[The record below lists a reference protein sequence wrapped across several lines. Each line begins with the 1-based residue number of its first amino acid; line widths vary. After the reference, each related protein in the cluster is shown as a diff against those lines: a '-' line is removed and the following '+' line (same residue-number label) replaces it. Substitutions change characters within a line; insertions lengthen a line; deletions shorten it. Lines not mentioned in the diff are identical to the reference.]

1 MKITA
6 LSLKL
11 LIFVILIQ
19 TTVCNGQANPLGINN
34 TFIGLD
40 RENGVLIMSGIAIV
54 SYFLTKKASE
64 DSKLNFKQVH
74 IAYFNGNGYNVYMQ
88 NFGFERVYAPWFSLR
103 VEGNIQEFSKDNYS
117 TFGLGI
123 KMYSRYALFGKKN
136 LSPFFEYGA
145 GAFNAFKKFPEDGS
159 TFTFN
164 LTYALGLEFTL
175 KNKNKIRVDV
185 NFIHHSNAGLSDDN
199 PGFDGN
205 GISFS
210 YSWFWK

>member
-1 MKITA
+1 MTVNSI
-6 LSLKL
+6 SLKL
-11 LIFVILIQ
+11 VILTILFK
-19 TTVCNGQANPLGINN
+19 TTVSFGQVNPLGIDN

-40 RENGVLIMSGIAIV
+40 RQNGVIIMSGIAIA
-54 SYFLTKKASE
+54 SYFLSKKASE

-74 IAYFNGNGYNVYMQ
+74 IAYFNGDGYDVFMQ
-88 NFGFERVYAPWFSLR
+88 NFGFERVYRSWFSLR
-103 VEGNIQEFSKDNYS
+103 IEGNIQEFRKDNYN

-123 KMYSRYALFGKKN
+123 KLYSRYSLFGKKN

-145 GAFNAFKKFPEDGS
+145 GIFNALKKFPENGS
-159 TFTFN
+159 NFTFN
-164 LTYALGLEFTL
+164 LTYAVGLEYKFL
-175 KNKNKIRVDV
+175 NKNKMRIDY
-185 NFIHHSNAGLSDDN
+185 NFIHHSNGNLGDSN